1 VSLPVETKRG
11 LVDLNE
17 AQLSVRRQCELLGLN
32 RSSLY
37 YQPVW
42 VSAEEL
48 WLMKQIDEL
57 YMAHPYYGSR
67 RITAVLNTRHS
78 QCWNRKRIQRLM
90 RQMGIQGLAP
100 GPATSRPHPEHKIYP
115 YRLRGVSIDR
125 VNQVWSTDITF
136 IPMAK
141 GFMYLVAVIDWY
153 SRYVL
158 SWALSNTQDVLFC
171 LDALEQALEVNQ
183 PEIFNTDQG
192 AQFTSQAFTE
202 RLLDRHIQIS
212 MDGRGR
218 ALDNVFIERLWRSL
232 KYENIYINEYLS
244 VAELR
249 VGLAQYFQF
258 YNHERLHQSLN
269 YTTPAA
275 VYGL

>member
-1 VSLPVETKRG
+1 MKRW
-11 LVDLNE
+11 LIDLAENP
-17 AQLSVRRQCELLGLN
+17 LSVRRQCELLGLN

-37 YQPVW
+37 YHPVS
-42 VSAEEL
+42 VPAEEL
-48 WLMKQIDEL
+48 WLMRQIDEL
-57 YMAHPYYGSR
+57 YMMHPYYGSR
-67 RITAVLNTRHS
+67 RMTVVLNAQH
-78 QCWNRKRIQRLM
+78 QQHWNRKRIQRLM

-100 GPATSRPHPEHKIYP
+100 GPATSQRHPEHKIYP
-115 YRLRGVSIDR
+115 YLLRGMTMDR

-141 GFMYLVAVIDWY
+141 GFMYLVAIMDWY

-158 SWALSNTQDVLFC
+158 SWSLSNTQDVLFC
-171 LDALEQALEVNQ
+171 LEALEQALDAHQ

-192 AQFTSQAFTE
+192 AQFTSQAFTQ
-202 RLLDRHIQIS
+202 RLLDQNIRIS

-232 KYENIYINEYLS
+232 KYENIYLNDYAS

-249 VGLAQYFQF
+249 AGLTRYFHF
-258 YNHERLHQSLN
+258 YNHERPHQSLR
-269 YTTPAA
+269 YQTPAA